1 MTDIITREQVETL
14 QKSNRPEDIE
24 EAISVFAAQQDVK
37 PSSRSLYI
45 SIMRGFFRWVL
56 NTGRIVSELTSA
68 DIIAYKE
75 AELSQGISSLTVAS
89 HVNGVRRFYEWAEA
103 SKYYPNIAKSVH
115 APKRRNDEFRHKPL
129 SVAKVGELLRYVK
142 ENKTARDYAIISL
155 MLYTGL
161 RCVEVSRADIG
172 DITYIGENNTRV
184 LMVQGKGHDE
194 KDDFV
199 QLVDAPYKAIRNY
212 LAERPNADAKQ
223 PLFTSESNNN
233 EGGRM
238 TTRAISALVKECL
251 KAIGLDSHLFTAHSL
266 RHTAGTSVLRAGG
279 SLEEAQMLLR
289 HTNPATTEI
298 YVKMALKERRLT
310 EGGEARLADYYNTA
324 M

>member
-1 MTDIITREQVETL
+1 
-14 QKSNRPEDIE
+14 
-24 EAISVFAAQQDVK
+24 
-37 PSSRSLYI
+37 
-45 SIMRGFFRWVL
+45 
-56 NTGRIVSELTSA
+56 
-68 DIIAYKE
+68 
-75 AELSQGISSLTVAS
+75 
-89 HVNGVRRFYEWAEA
+89 
-103 SKYYPNIAKSVH
+103 
-115 APKRRNDEFRHKPL
+115 
-129 SVAKVGELLRYVK
+129 
-142 ENKTARDYAIISL
+142 
-155 MLYTGL
+155 
-161 RCVEVSRADIG
+161 
-172 DITYIGENNTRV
+172 
-184 LMVQGKGHDE
+184 MVQGKGHDE